1 MTIRRILAL
10 VFALALVVTACGDDD
25 SDTSGRYS
33 DAIRS
38 SYLAGCEAESPG
50 GNFCECTLE
59 EIEKTFTE
67 AEFIAF
73 AIEATEEPPEE
84 FLAVAFACLGE
95 LDIDE

>member
-25 SDTSGRYS
+25 SDSSGRYS
-33 DAIRS
+33 DAIRT
-38 SYLAGCEAESPG
+38 SYLQGCEAESPG
-50 GNFCECTLE
+50 GNFCEC
-59 EIEKTFTE
+59 TE